1 MSKNFLNVFR
11 EAVINLSNYC
21 ISRFRKFSAHL
32 IYRRYSV
39 DQLYDVVAN
48 VDDYKYFVPWCV
60 ASKTF
65 EQSETHARADLEVGF
80 PPISEKYTSVLTLAR
95 PNLVRVRV
103 LTKALCS
110 YRFFAKYLW

>member
-1 MSKNFLNVFR
+1 M
-11 EAVINLSNYC
+11 
-21 ISRFRKFSAHL
+21 
-32 IYRRYSV
+32 

-110 YRFFAKYLW
+110 YRFFCKIFMVTLMKYNGKRGGCRF

>member
-1 MSKNFLNVFR
+1 M
-11 EAVINLSNYC
+11 
-21 ISRFRKFSAHL
+21 
-32 IYRRYSV
+32 
-39 DQLYDVVAN
+39 DQLFDVVAN

-60 ASKTF
+60 ASRTF

-103 LTKALCS
+103 FTKAMRSC
-110 YRFFAKYLW
+110 FFSEIFIVTLRWYKKWLLFLVIL